1 MTTED
6 AEIRQRCAD
15 RRAQLDVPTPFD
27 LDAFVAQLA
36 QQRGRPLQVSPL
48 DALATPDTPC
58 GVWIGTDAADHV
70 FVEAHTSA
78 FHRDHIVCHELAHML
93 LEHDSAAPTLGE
105 SYASRL
111 LPNLS
116 PDMLRRVLG
125 RTAYTD
131 RQERE
136 AELLATLILG
146 RTRPPRP
153 VADRAASAAV
163 SNTLRRLDEAIGGL

>member
-1 MTTED
+1 MSED
-6 AEIRQRCAD
+6 AEIAQRCAA
-15 RRAQLDVPTPFD
+15 RLAQLTIPTPWD
-27 LDAFVAQLA
+27 LDRFVAELA
-36 QQRGRPLQVSPL
+36 QHRGRPLQVSPL

-93 LEHDSAAPTLGE
+93 LEHDSTPTHAENFSAA
-105 SYASRL
+105 RL
-111 LPNLS
+111 LPSLS

-146 RTRPPRP
+146 RARPPSP
-153 VADRAASAAV
+153 VADPTASPAV
-163 SNTLRRLDEAIGGL
+163 SDTLHRLDEAL